1 MDVPFQASRS
11 TRGLYKKVVRGMPR
25 NHAATIGENA
35 IDGWGEFIQG
45 GEEGG
50 APWDRKVLSLFY
62 FLLLL
67 LI

>member
-50 APWDRKVLSLFY
+50 APWDETVKCSAYFIFFY
-62 FLLLL
+62 YY
-67 LI
+67 